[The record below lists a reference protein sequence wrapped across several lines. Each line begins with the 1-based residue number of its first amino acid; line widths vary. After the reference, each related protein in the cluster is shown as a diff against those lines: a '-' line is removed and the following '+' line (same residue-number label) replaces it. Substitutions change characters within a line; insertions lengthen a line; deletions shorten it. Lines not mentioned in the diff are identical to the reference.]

1 MIVTHD
7 GFRLQDSHEKVYLL
21 ATLFDA
27 VKERPTTFRRLVPNL
42 IGLYESTVLYT
53 TREFHRPHDS
63 S

>member
-27 VKERPTTFRRLVPNL
+27 VKERPTTFRRLQPKL
-42 IGLYESTVLYT
+42 IGLYETSVQQS